1 MEGLGWMTG
10 ASGDRRLR
18 VDPMRIEQFRFGEI
32 IIGGRRYTD
41 DLLVLRNRVQSP
53 WWRKRGHRLQVA
65 DLREVLLE
73 EPEVLI
79 VGTGAQGC
87 MKITPEVVRH
97 TRDAD
102 IELLEFDTRTA
113 CQTYNH
119 LLGKRRVV
127 AALHLT
133 C

>member
-1 MEGLGWMTG
+1 
-10 ASGDRRLR
+10 
-18 VDPMRIEQFRFGEI
+18 MRIEQFRFGEI